1 MTMTHESFTASDGY
15 RWAYRRFHAPGPR
28 GRVGGL
34 HGIQSHGGWYE
45 TSCAA
50 LASAGWEATFLD
62 RRGSGR
68 NETARGDA
76 PSFRRLLVDLAE
88 FLEAERR
95 LGRPVILLAISWGG
109 KLAVALQRYRPGL
122 T

>member
-28 GRVGGL
+28 GRVVCL

-50 LASAGWEATFLD
+50 LASAGWGATLLD
-62 RRGSGR
+62 RGGPRA
-68 NETARGDA
+68 NEAARGDA
-76 PSFRRLLVDLAE
+76 PSFRPLRVGVGAAAGAL
-88 FLEAERR
+88 RR
-95 LGRPVILLAISWGG
+95 PAP
-109 KLAVALQRYRPGL
+109 AV
-122 T
+122 